1 MRPAAQGASAFTEK
15 DDEIIQILPD
25 GSTNQVSR
33 KKFFSHLYFSPLT
46 RYFLIAS
53 NFENVVIITDYVG
66 GRWV

>member
-1 MRPAAQGASAFTEK
+1 MRPAPQGASAFTEQ
-15 DDEIIQILPD
+15 DDEIIQIPLD

-33 KKFFSHLYFSPLT
+33 KNSSLIYFSPLT